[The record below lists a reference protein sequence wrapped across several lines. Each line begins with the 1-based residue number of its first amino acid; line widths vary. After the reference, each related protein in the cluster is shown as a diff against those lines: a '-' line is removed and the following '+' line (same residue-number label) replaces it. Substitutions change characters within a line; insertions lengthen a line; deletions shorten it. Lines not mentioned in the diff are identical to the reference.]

1 MNFPFRGEQLWE
13 SDSHL
18 PAEAPLDQTLSM
30 KTVIFDYLNYIND
43 EQYCWVPYMKALMC
57 WAITTTNKYEIWKS
71 KFTLYEPLELV
82 SLLIT
87 TWII

>member
-1 MNFPFRGEQLWE
+1 MNIFPYTGEQLWE

-43 EQYCWVPYMKALMC
+43 V
-57 WAITTTNKYEIWKS
+57 
-71 KFTLYEPLELV
+71 
-82 SLLIT
+82 
-87 TWII
+87 